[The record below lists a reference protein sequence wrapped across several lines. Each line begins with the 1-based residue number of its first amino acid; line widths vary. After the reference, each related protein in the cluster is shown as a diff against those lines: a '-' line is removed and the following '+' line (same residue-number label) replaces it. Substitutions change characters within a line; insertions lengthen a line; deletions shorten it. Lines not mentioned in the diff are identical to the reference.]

1 MQSKNI
7 LASFLFLIIGLV
19 SMAQGPS
26 GMPTPP
32 PPGPPPPPGLPI
44 DDGIIPLFVIALI
57 YGVYKL
63 NKIRKELV

>member
-26 GMPTPP
+26 GMPPP
-32 PPGPPPPPGLPI
+32 PAPPPPPGLPI
-44 DDGIIPLFVIALI
+44 DGGIIALFVIALI
-57 YGVYKL
+57 YGIYKL

>member
-1 MQSKNI
+1 
-7 LASFLFLIIGLV
+7 
-19 SMAQGPS
+19 MAQGPS